1 MVENKMNG
9 FSTGS
14 GEEDSRDS
22 NKRSHDQL
30 CCLIEFD
37 QLIEDGDRC
46 PRPAGNASY
55 SKRIQKTVQQR
66 KLRLHMDSS
75 ARHIYICDYHKSLI
89 QSVRVRQ
96 RKRKDSEDDS
106 NETDRDTLSLQERDQ
121 DMPEVDLFQLQIN
134 TLRRYKRHYKVPTR
148 PGLNK
153 AQLAETLMRHFRTI
167 PVVEKEALHSFLYT
181 VKSNKNK
188 LDLKPNTDNL

>member
-1 MVENKMNG
+1 M
-9 FSTGS
+9 
-14 GEEDSRDS
+14 
-22 NKRSHDQL
+22 
-30 CCLIEFD
+30 
-37 QLIEDGDRC
+37 
-46 PRPAGNASY
+46 
-55 SKRIQKTVQQR
+55 
-66 KLRLHMDSS
+66 
-75 ARHIYICDYHKSLI
+75 
-89 QSVRVRQ
+89 RVRQ

-153 AQLAETLMRHFRTI
+153 AQLAEVLFTFIHFIIIILIAFLGFFKTLMRHFRTI

>member
-1 MVENKMNG
+1 MNG

-22 NKRSHDQL
+22 KRSHDQH
-30 CCLIEFD
+30 CCLIEYD
-37 QLIEDGDRC
+37 QMIDDGERC
-46 PRPAGNASY
+46 PRMAGNASY
-55 SKRIQKTVQQR
+55 RYLVYSGILKYI
-66 KLRLHMDSS
+66 

-106 NETDRDTLSLQERDQ
+106 NETDRDTLSLQERERDT
-121 DMPEVDLFQLQIN
+121 PEVDLFQLQIN

-167 PVVEKEALHSFLYT
+167 PVVEKEALHAFLFT

-188 LDLKPNTDNL
+188 LDLKPNNDNL